1 MQQIRTH
8 GVCSLCHQDL
18 LPVPPPEQTSFQT
31 HVLASPI
38 GKSICRFFVQDLRK
52 VKFKTFSS
60 KKGGGYLQIILRKLP
75 IRLPC
80 KTYRRIGL
88 PAGLASRSNWQS
100 LCPTQSPT
108 SPREPHGSLRHAG
121 VTPWPPRTVFL
132 HGMGRQG
139 AGVSNITQARHKAP
153 MIMKRQF

>member
-1 MQQIRTH
+1 MESVHYVIKTYY
-8 GVCSLCHQDL
+8 LC
-18 LPVPPPEQTSFQT
+18 LPPNRQVSKLMCLQVQSANRFADFLCKTSGRLNSRPF
-31 HVLASPI
+31 HL
-38 GKSICRFFVQDLRK
+38 KM
-52 VKFKTFSS
+52 
-60 KKGGGYLQIILRKLP
+60 GGGYLQIILRNLP

-80 KTYRRIGL
+80 KTYRQIGL